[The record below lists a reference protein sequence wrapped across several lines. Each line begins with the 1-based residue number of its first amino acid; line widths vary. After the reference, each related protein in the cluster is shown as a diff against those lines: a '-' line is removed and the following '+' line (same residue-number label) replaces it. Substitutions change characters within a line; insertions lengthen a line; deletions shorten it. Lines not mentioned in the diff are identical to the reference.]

1 METLRH
7 FVAVLY
13 VLVFATL
20 VLSRDIIG
28 NEILPVCPRQDNP
41 NGNATIL
48 PDPQNCTTFFI
59 CSNGQAYQ
67 FVCPSQL
74 KVSRTYSAPV
84 ATLYCPLKID
94 KHFDSERRL
103 LHLIRTTTRYS
114 Y

>member
-74 KVSRTYSAPV
+74 KFNND
-84 ATLYCPLKID
+84 LKVCDWPENVDCEDEGSGDIV
-94 KHFDSERRL
+94 DS
-103 LHLIRTTTRYS
+103 I
-114 Y
+114 